1 MKNWRYRN
9 HFFILLNP
17 HYINLTQNSSST
29 ICFSEILQFKI
40 DNYHLKSLSVNHQ
53 FATFASGGQYSNSYA
68 ELYRVATYNSTVGLA

>member
-53 FATFASGGQYSNSYA
+53 FAAFLLRRSHEQYALNDFNCPLDYLIFS
-68 ELYRVATYNSTVGLA
+68 